1 MSKKGI
7 SMINPPL
14 IDLLQKVDNRYS
26 LIIVAARRARQII
39 DGDKPLLDTDS
50 NKPVT
55 IAINEINNDM
65 ITVEEGK
72 EGIK

>member
-7 SMINPPL
+7 AMINPPL
-14 IDLLQKVDNRYS
+14 IELLEKVNNRYS
-26 LIIVAARRARQII
+26 LIIVASRRARQII
-39 DGDKPLLDTDS
+39 DGEKPLVDTDS

-55 IAINEINNDM
+55 IAINEISHDV
-65 ITVEEGK
+65 ISIEEGK